1 MTIHGIL
8 DSRGR
13 VCDLLV
19 GRGRECFRQACRQHA
34 RSCET
39 ESRPQYDL
47 VVASCGGF
55 PKDINF
61 IQSHKAVHHA
71 SAFVHDGGRLVV
83 LAQCRDGIGSDTFLP
98 WFAIGDWDTAF
109 DRLSDRYVGNGGTA
123 LAMMAKTRRI
133 DIELVTDM
141 DRGFARQIG
150 VGTLSQEQL
159 QKVLDRH
166 QGSMAVIPNA
176 GMLVQRPYL

>member
-1 MTIHGIL
+1 
-8 DSRGR
+8 
-13 VCDLLV
+13 V
-19 GRGRECFRQACRQHA
+19 GCGKEYFQQACRQHA

-39 ESRPQYDL
+39 GSRRQYDL

-55 PKDINF
+55 PKDVNF

-71 SAFVHDGGRLVV
+71 SAFVRDGGRLVV
-83 LAQCRDGIGSDTFLP
+83 LAQCPDGIGSDTFLP
-98 WFAIGDWDTAF
+98 WFDFGDWDTAF

-133 DIELVTDM
+133 TIELVTDM
-141 DRGFARQIG
+141 DCAVTSRIG
-150 VGTLSQEQL
+150 VGTLSEAQL

-166 QGSMAVIPNA
+166 QGPMAVIPNA
-176 GMLVQRPYL
+176 SMLVQRP